1 MLPPF
6 FEGIISWSGYRCN
19 PCFPHGVEKNCLACG
34 KGPLAGPGNLP
45 GAGCPPGGGGPPGGA
60 CPAGVRLP
68 AAGAKTISFSTEKET
83 VLDSKE
89 KDGAGLRWVFG
100 RPRRLASL
108 HTVWGPAPAVTAMP
122 LGNREK
128 TMVLSCGR
136 LAVPLSW
143 QSAVARWGRH
153 ALHRSPAP
161 PQRKHLTTPALRE
174 APAGGGWVGLTT
186 FPYFTEAGRNGRK
199 GSRSHTKAAS
209 RRFLP
214 ETCRRP
220 GPSFSLG

>member
-1 MLPPF
+1 M
-6 FEGIISWSGYRCN
+6 
-19 PCFPHGVEKNCLACG
+19 
-34 KGPLAGPGNLP
+34 
-45 GAGCPPGGGGPPGGA
+45 
-60 CPAGVRLP
+60 RLP

-174 APAGGGWVGLTT
+174 APAGGGWL
-186 FPYFTEAGRNGRK
+186 GRK
-199 GSRSHTKAAS
+199 PLPVPQGQAVTAGKGPSCHTKAAS

>member
-1 MLPPF
+1 M
-6 FEGIISWSGYRCN
+6 II
-19 PCFPHGVEKNCLACG
+19 L
-34 KGPLAGPGNLP
+34 
-45 GAGCPPGGGGPPGGA
+45 PGGGIDNALLFGAPGLRGLPWGVRR
-60 CPAGVRLP
+60 PAGGRLP

-100 RPRRLASL
+100 RPRRLSSL
-108 HTVWGPAPAVTAMP
+108 RTVWGPAPAVTAMP

-153 ALHRSPAP
+153 TLHRSPAP

-174 APAGGGWVGLTT
+174 APAGGGWVGLPT
-186 FPYFTEAGRNGRK
+186 FPYFTKAGRNGRK